1 MHHSEKLKKN
11 PWPNEMV
18 SLFFDIVINKCV
30 FKMDEST
37 YRGIYMESQLLLK
50 KVFLNS
56 RVSAWMS
63 HVFTATYTAEPVG
76 SLGSLEA
83 VVAGGGDIG
92 GHTGT

>member
-1 MHHSEKLKKN
+1 MYLRWTNLHIEA
-11 PWPNEMV
+11 
-18 SLFFDIVINKCV
+18 FICI
-30 FKMDEST
+30 
-37 YRGIYMESQLLLK
+37 LLK
-50 KVFLNS
+50 NVFLNS
-56 RVSAWMS
+56 HVSAWMS

>member
-1 MHHSEKLKKN
+1 
-11 PWPNEMV
+11 
-18 SLFFDIVINKCV
+18 
-30 FKMDEST
+30 
-37 YRGIYMESQLLLK
+37 
-50 KVFLNS
+50 
-56 RVSAWMS
+56 MS